1 MVEDRG
7 GMKLINKTIWITGA
21 SSGIGEA
28 LVQSLA
34 QEEVNLIISARRA
47 SELERVKSENQGKA
61 KIESL
66 PLDLEKCEELKAKAD
81 QALRLFGQI
90 DILINNGGVSQRSMA
105 MDSHLDIDRKIMEI
119 NFLGTIT
126 LTKPVVAHMLE
137 RGSGLVA
144 TVTSVTGKFGTPWRS
159 SYAASKHALHGFFDS
174 MRAELEDK
182 GVKFT
187 LLALGF
193 IGTKLSQV
201 ALKGDGSPNGSVDET
216 HKRGIAPD
224 VCARKI
230 LKAIKKEKREV
241 YIGKEAYAVY
251 VKRFFPGVFARLI
264 KTAKVR

>member
-1 MVEDRG
+1 MTTL
-7 GMKLINKTIWITGA
+7 KNKTIWITGA

-28 LVQSLA
+28 LVQLLSK
-34 QEEVNLIISARRA
+34 EEVNLIISARRV
-47 SELERVKSENQGKA
+47 SELERVKLANEQKA
-61 KIESL
+61 KIEIL
-66 PLDLEKCEELKAKAD
+66 PLDLEKSEELKSKAD
-81 QALRLFGQI
+81 QAISFFGHV

-105 MDSHLDIDRKIMEI
+105 LDTELAIDRKIMDI
-119 NFLGTIT
+119 NYFGTIA
-126 LTKPVVAHMLE
+126 LTRAIVPHMLT
-137 RGSGLVA
+137 RGSGQIA
-144 TVTSVTGKFGTPWRS
+144 IVTSLTGKFGTPWRS
-159 SYAASKHALHGFFDS
+159 GYAASKHALHGFFDS

-187 LLALGF
+187 LLAPGF

-216 HKRGIAPD
+216 HKRGIPPE
-224 VCARKI
+224 VCAQKM

-251 VKRFFPGVFARLI
+251 VKRFFPGIFAKLI

>member
-1 MVEDRG
+1 MN
-7 GMKLINKTIWITGA
+7 LQNKTIWITGA

-28 LVQSLA
+28 LVQQLA
-34 QEEVNLIISARRA
+34 HEEVNLIISARRA
-47 SELERVKSENQGKA
+47 AELERVKAVNEGKA
-61 KIESL
+61 KISIL
-66 PLDLEKCEELKAKAD
+66 PLDLEACDTLKAKAD
-81 QALRLFGQI
+81 QAISFFGQV
-90 DILINNGGVSQRSMA
+90 DILINNGGVSQRAMA
-105 MDSHLDIDRKIMEI
+105 MDSQLEIDRKIMEI

-126 LTKPVVAHMLE
+126 LSKAVVAHMLE

-201 ALKGDGSPNGSVDET
+201 ALKGDGSPNGTVDET
-216 HKRGIAPD
+216 HKRGIPPE
-224 VCARKI
+224 VCAKKI
-230 LKAIKKEKREV
+230 LKAIRREKREV

-251 VKRFFPGVFARLI
+251 VKRFFPGIFARLI

>member
-1 MVEDRG
+1 
-7 GMKLINKTIWITGA
+7 MKSLHNKTIWLTGA

-28 LVQSLA
+28 LVRQLA
-34 QEEVNLIISARRA
+34 NQPVNLIISARRA
-47 SELERVKSENQGKA
+47 SELERVKAENEGTA
-61 KIESL
+61 KIECL
-66 PLDLEKCEELKAKAD
+66 PLDLEKADELKATAE
-81 QALRLFGQI
+81 QALTIFGQV

-105 MDSHLDIDRKIMEI
+105 MDTQLEIDRKIMDI
-119 NFLGTIT
+119 NYLGTIT
-126 LTKPVVAHMLE
+126 LTKAVVAHMLE
-137 RGSGLVA
+137 RGTGLVA

-159 SYAASKHALHGFFDS
+159 GYAASKHALHGFFDS

-182 GVKFT
+182 GIKFT

-201 ALKGDGSPNGSVDET
+201 ALKGDGSPNGTVDET
-216 HKRGIAPD
+216 HKRGISPE

-230 LKAIKKEKREV
+230 LRAIQKEKREV

-264 KTAKVR
+264 KKAKVR